1 MFPQM
6 KDVFASKAQFV
17 TNEPVSIEIELDNP
31 AQHEAHIHLE
41 VKILDSNRIIKT
53 CSLDLILQPN
63 SSSTHVVELASF
75 DSDFQGY
82 GIDVD
87 LIQDGAEPQ
96 HFSSAFD
103 VVSNWRKSPRYGF
116 LSDFHSR
123 EEGDTTDVTNLNK
136 LHINLVQFY
145 DWMYRHNDLV
155 PPQDV
160 FTDLMGR
167 ELSLKVVKEKIALCH
182 SYGMKAIAYG
192 AIYAASKAFFEEH
205 PDWALYYSNG
215 HVVDFINIFSI
226 MNINEESPWHNHII
240 NEYKKTI
247 ENVHFDGIHMDT
259 YGYPKTGISMLGGKQ
274 KVERLDE
281 QFPIL
286 IRNTRQALD
295 QINDDVCLIFN
306 NVGNWPVDTVAL
318 AEQDVIYIEV
328 WNPYEKYHHIQQVIA
343 WAKHLGRGK
352 PVILAA
358 YLKPFRLEPAET
370 IEKAH
375 MSALLLS
382 AIIFSQ
388 GAYHLLL
395 GESNGVLTQ
404 GYYADYSIVSDEF
417 MRNIRNYYDFLVR
430 YVHLLQDSTLRDV
443 SMTHVQGDNLEYMF
457 ENASFSTYGEPN
469 KVWTVVRENES
480 HKLISFINL
489 TNNLEDYW
497 NEGKLQPTTVEGIMV
512 RIQIDG
518 PVKHVFTASPDI
530 EMGRPHDLMYTIED
544 TERGLTLLVN
554 LPKLYVWSLLV
565 IEV

>member
-1 MFPQM
+1 MVPRI
-6 KDVFASKAQFV
+6 KDLFASKAQFV
-17 TNEPVSIEIELDNP
+17 TNEPVFIEIELDNP
-31 AQHEAHIHLE
+31 SQQEAQILLE
-41 VKILDSNRIIKT
+41 VKILNSNRIVKSF
-53 CSLDLILQPN
+53 SLDLTLRPH
-63 SSSTHVVELASF
+63 SSSTQVVELASF

-82 GIDVD
+82 GVDVVLTKEGD
-87 LIQDGAEPQ
+87 EPQ
-96 HFSSAFD
+96 LFSSAFD
-103 VVSNWRKSPRYGF
+103 VVSDWRKSPRYGF

-123 EEGDTTDVTNLNK
+123 EESDTTDVASLNK

-167 ELSLKVVKEKIALCH
+167 ELSLKVVKEKISLCH

-215 HVVDFINIFSI
+215 NVVDFINIFSI

-240 NEYKKTI
+240 NEFKKTI
-247 ENVHFDGIHMDT
+247 EIVHFDGIHMDT
-259 YGYPKTGISMLGGKQ
+259 YGYPKTGISGLGGKQ
-274 KVERLDE
+274 KFERLDE
-281 QFPIL
+281 QFPVL

-295 QINDDVCLIFN
+295 QVKDDVCLIFN

-318 AEQDVIYIEV
+318 AEQDAIYIEV
-328 WNPYEKYHHIQQVIA
+328 WNPYEKYHHIQQLIA

-358 YLKPFRLEPAET
+358 YLKPFRLEPQET

-382 AIIFSQ
+382 AIIFSH

-404 GYYADYSIVSDEF
+404 GYYVDYSIASNEF
-417 MRNIRNYYDFLVR
+417 IRNIRNYYDFLVR
-430 YVHLLQDSTLRDV
+430 YIHLLQDSTLRDV
-443 SMTHVQGDNLEYMF
+443 SMTHSQGDNLEYVF

-469 KVWTVVRENES
+469 KVWTVVRENEP

-489 TNNLEDYW
+489 TNNSEDYW
-497 NEGKLQPTTVEGIMV
+497 NEGKIQPMPVEGIMV
-512 RIQIDG
+512 RIQISG

-544 TERGLTLLVN
+544 TERGLSLVVAI
-554 LPKLYVWSLLV
+554 PKLYVWSLLV
-565 IEV
+565 IES

>member
-1 MFPQM
+1 MFPQI
-6 KDVFASKAQFV
+6 KDIFASKAQFV

-31 AQHEAHIHLE
+31 AQHEAQIHLDI
-41 VKILDSNRIIKT
+41 KILDSNRIIKI
-53 CSLDLILQPN
+53 CSFDLTLQPN
-63 SSSTHVVELASF
+63 SSSTQVVEIASF

-82 GIDVD
+82 GVDVE

-96 HFSSAFD
+96 HFSSSFD
-103 VVSNWRKSPRYGF
+103 VVSDWRKSPRYGF

-123 EEGDTTDVTNLNK
+123 EEGDTTDVASLNK

-192 AIYAASKAFFEEH
+192 AIYAASKAFCKEH
-205 PDWALYYSNG
+205 PEWALYYSNG

-226 MNINEESPWHNHII
+226 MNINEESPWHKHII
-240 NEYKKTI
+240 DEYKKTI
-247 ENVHFDGIHMDT
+247 EIVHFDGIHMDT

-286 IRNTRQALD
+286 IRNTRQAVD
-295 QINDDVCLIFN
+295 QIKDDVCLIFN

-318 AEQDVIYIEV
+318 AEQDAIYIEV

-343 WAKHLGRGK
+343 WANHLGKGK

-358 YLKPFRLEPAET
+358 YLKPFRLESEET
-370 IEKAH
+370 VEKAH

-382 AIIFSQ
+382 AIIFSH

-395 GESNGVLTQ
+395 GERNGVLTQ
-404 GYYADYSIVSDEF
+404 GYYADYTIVSDVF

-443 SMTHVQGDNLEYMF
+443 SMTHVQGDNLEYVF
-457 ENASFSTYGEPN
+457 ENVSFSTYGEPN

-489 TNNLEDYW
+489 TNNSEDYW
-497 NEGKLQPTTVEGIMV
+497 NEGKLQPTPVEGIRV

-518 PVKHVFTASPDI
+518 PVKHVFTASPDV
-530 EMGRPHDLMYTIED
+530 EMGRPHDLIYTIED
-544 TERGLTLLVN
+544 TERGLILCVTV
-554 LPKLYVWSLLV
+554 PKLYVWSLLI